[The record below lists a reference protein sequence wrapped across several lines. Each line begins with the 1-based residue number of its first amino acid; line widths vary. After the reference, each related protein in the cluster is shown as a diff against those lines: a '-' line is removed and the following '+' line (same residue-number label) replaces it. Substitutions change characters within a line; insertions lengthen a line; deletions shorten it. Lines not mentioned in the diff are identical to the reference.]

1 MAQSFGYSFAG
12 CCVNDD
18 NDDDDLREENLHLR
32 ILTTQAHLHR
42 IKIEMT
48 PKLNKSISSHWL

>member
-12 CCVNDD
+12 CVND
-18 NDDDDLREENLHLR
+18 DDDDLREENLHLK

>member
-1 MAQSFGYSFAG
+1 MEQSFGYSFAG

-18 NDDDDLREENLHLR
+18 DDYLREGNFHLR

-48 PKLNKSISSHWL
+48 PNSTKALVVIGYN